1 MRKSYVV
8 DRGLMEAL
16 EKRSK
21 PISCSDGRILFSQG
35 ELPSGLYI
43 LRTGEAAL
51 LAARSSGEEV
61 ECLRVTASSLL
72 GLDAVINNVPHI
84 FTAVAGS
91 GSDVVF
97 VTREDFESLFRSQ
110 PFLYPRV
117 LDVLIAQIRDAH
129 QALSDRLG

>member
-72 GLDAVINNVPHI
+72 GLDA
-84 FTAVAGS
+84 A
-91 GSDVVF
+91 
-97 VTREDFESLFRSQ
+97 
-110 PFLYPRV
+110 RV
-117 LDVLIAQIRDAH
+117 LRIEGQDLPPHTLVYG
-129 QALSDRLG
+129 SRLFVG